1 MTQTPMNGQDARM
14 EKFDPRMG
22 AFDAVM
28 WDVEDDPML
37 RSVIVLVV
45 TLDDEPDPEILT
57 ERINRMTL
65 DTPKMRQ
72 IPIGNPLSL
81 APPRWHTDPDF
92 DLDYHLRWQRL
103 PRDGGGL
110 ANVLALAE
118 QIAEQD
124 FDQSRPLWEATVVTG
139 LADDKSAVI
148 IKLHHAITDGV
159 GGMAMLAVM
168 FDLDPDNPTQ
178 FPPLATAPE
187 PRPVTALDR
196 IRDAAKYEYESL
208 ADRLG
213 SAARAG
219 ASYLRRA
226 ATDPMTTAVSTGE
239 WAQSAARML
248 APASGPM
255 SDVMTG
261 RSLLVAFSVAEVELD
276 DLKAAAHTV
285 NGTIND
291 AFMSAVTGGLRRYH
305 ERNGSHVDALRVN
318 MPINVRSD
326 GNADGNHW
334 VPARFPIPVN
344 VSDAGARM
352 KQLHPIL
359 IQARNEPALGLSDV
373 VYRLLST
380 MPRPLTTVVAAK
392 LMKCTDVAATNVPGP
407 PMPLFIAGAQVLG
420 MIPFAPKG
428 GAAVNIG
435 LLSYAGTAF
444 IGINC
449 DRAAIE
455 DPDEFTDCFISALND
470 VVALGSRS

>member
-1 MTQTPMNGQDARM
+1 MTQTPTNGQDARM

-45 TLDDEPDPEILT
+45 TLDSEPDPEILT

-72 IPIGNPLSL
+72 VPVGNPLSL
-81 APPRWHTDPDF
+81 APPRWYTDPDF

-103 PRDGGGL
+103 PVEGGGL

-124 FDQSRPLWEATVVTG
+124 FDQSRPLWETTVITG
-139 LADDKSAVI
+139 LADDKAAVI
-148 IKLHHAITDGV
+148 VKLHHAITDGV

-168 FDLDPDNPTQ
+168 FDLDPNQPTEL
-178 FPPLATAPE
+178 PPPDTAPE
-187 PRPVTALDR
+187 PRPITALDR
-196 IRDAAKYEYESL
+196 IKEAAAYEYGSL
-208 ADRLG
+208 AERLG

-219 ASYLRRA
+219 SSYLRRA
-226 ATDPMTTAVSTGE
+226 ASDPMATAVSTGE
-239 WAQSAARML
+239 WMQSAARML

-255 SDVMTG
+255 SDIMTD
-261 RSLLVAFSVAEVELD
+261 RSLLVAFSVAEVELA
-276 DLKAAAHTV
+276 DLKAAAHSV
-285 NGTIND
+285 NGTVND

-305 ERNGSHVDALRVN
+305 ERHGSHVDALRVN
-318 MPINVRSD
+318 MPINVRND
-326 GNADGNHW
+326 GEQGGNHW
-334 VPARFPIPVN
+334 VPARFPIPIN
-344 VSDAGARM
+344 VGDAGARM

-380 MPRPLTTVVAAK
+380 LPRPLTTVVAAK

-407 PMPLFIAGAQVLG
+407 PVPLYIAGGKVQA

-435 LLSYAGTAF
+435 LMSYAGTAF

-449 DRAAIE
+449 DRAAVD
-455 DPDEFTDCFISALND
+455 DPDELTDCFVAALDD
-470 VVALGSRS
+470 VVALGSRD